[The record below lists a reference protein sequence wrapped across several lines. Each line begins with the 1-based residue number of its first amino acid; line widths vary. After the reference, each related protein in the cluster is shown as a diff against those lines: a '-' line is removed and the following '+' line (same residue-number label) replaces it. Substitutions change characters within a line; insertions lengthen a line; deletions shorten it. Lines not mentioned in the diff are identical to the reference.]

1 MTTAALQLN
10 DDARWLARA
19 WHHAVVIPARA
30 VGQWAA
36 VALITS
42 GTLYGSVAF
51 NMLHG
56 VFPVWIAVPLGIGIE
71 WTYLS
76 GLAYATALRS
86 NRWSSKMIVAGAIT
100 SGLYGVLYILGHY
113 KVIPASPT
121 PEQAI
126 WLALAHIV
134 PLIVL
139 LFLYTLCKRDYL
151 VEARAERET
160 AAAAAQLALDA
171 QAALKLEWQ
180 RQQLELE
187 TAQRQLEIEAGHVK
201 LERARAK
208 IGGGTP
214 AKTYQCPSCGK
225 QLTAQQHSVN
235 QRYGGACKEC
245 RHT

>member
-1 MTTAALQLN
+1 VTTAALQLT
-10 DDARWLARA
+10 DDARWLTRA
-19 WHHAVVIPARA
+19 WHHTVVIPARA

-42 GTLYGSVAF
+42 GTLYG
-51 NMLHG
+51 
-56 VFPVWIAVPLGIGIE
+56 
-71 WTYLS
+71 
-76 GLAYATALRS
+76 
-86 NRWSSKMIVAGAIT
+86 
-100 SGLYGVLYILGHY
+100 VLYILGHY
-113 KVIPASPT
+113 KVIPALPT

-160 AAAAAQLALDA
+160 AAAAAQVALDA
-171 QAALKLEWQ
+171 QAALRLDWQ
-180 RQQLELE
+180 RQQLEIE
-187 TAQRQLEIEAGHVK
+187 TAQQQLEIEAGHVR

-208 IGGGTP
+208 IAGSAAP
-214 AKTYQCPSCGK
+214 VKSYQCPTCGK
-225 QLTAQQHSVN
+225 ELTAQQHSVN
-235 QRYGGACKEC
+235 QRYGGSCKEC